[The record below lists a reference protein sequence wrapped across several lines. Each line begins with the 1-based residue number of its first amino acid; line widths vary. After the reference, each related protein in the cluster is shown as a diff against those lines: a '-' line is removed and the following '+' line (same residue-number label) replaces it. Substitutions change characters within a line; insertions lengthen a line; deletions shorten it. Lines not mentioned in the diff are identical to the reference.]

1 MKNNELVK
9 FEKELWN
16 AQLHLW
22 NAEDSNNA
30 YVVHEEEQH
39 IARLWEIVSDL
50 RKNNQ

>member
-1 MKNNELVK
+1 MMNQLKV
-9 FEKELWN
+9 FEKELFE
-16 AQLHLW
+16 AQLRLW